1 MRGLNQ
7 LAMNLFQNHLY
18 LSQYFMIPKSQN
30 PVTSG
35 LQKRSS
41 ALIAIKLL
49 SMLAAIGFDHQ
60 LGFKAGKINDIG
72 FNHHLTSELEFT
84 QPACP
89 QVSPQQPFGIGCLT
103 SQLFGK

>member
-1 MRGLNQ
+1 
-7 LAMNLFQNHLY
+7 MNLFQNRLY

-30 PVTSG
+30 AVTSG

-41 ALIAIKLL
+41 ALIAIKLF

-72 FNHHLTSELEFT
+72 FDHHLASELGST
-84 QPACP
+84 QAACS
-89 QVSPQQPFGIGCLT
+89 QVSPQQLFGIGCLA